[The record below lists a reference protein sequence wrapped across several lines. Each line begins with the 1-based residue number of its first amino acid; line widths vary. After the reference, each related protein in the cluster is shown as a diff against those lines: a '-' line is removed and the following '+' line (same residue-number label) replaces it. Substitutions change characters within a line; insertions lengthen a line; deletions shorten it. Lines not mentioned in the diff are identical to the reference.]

1 MLRSRIHTILY
12 LTETESLKHEL
23 KNQALNTNPIL
34 TMIGKSRK
42 QNPKTGNFTDRVS
55 WKQNPVKIKKIHFGN
70 FTERVLWKQNP
81 VFFFDFWELHR
92 ACFAETK
99 SISFHKLDFVSAKH
113 AR

>member
-1 MLRSRIHTILY
+1 MRERY
-12 LTETESLKHEL
+12 LTL
-23 KNQALNTNPIL
+23 
-34 TMIGKSRK
+34 IGKSRK
-42 QNPKTGNFTDRVS
+42 QNPKTGNFTERVS
-55 WKQNPVKIKKIHFGN
+55 RKQNPVKIKKIHFGN

-113 AR
+113 AG